1 MTTFQLRI
9 AAIVV
14 APALLLTAAACS
26 STSGSSNGS
35 SSSASSSSSSSSSAS
50 GVATPSP
57 TTVDGVTVSGPTNAA
72 PVITV
77 APNTPAPTKLVVDD
91 IVVGT
96 GAAATAD
103 STVSVQYSG
112 VLLATGK
119 AFNSSWADNAG
130 QPATFPVGQVIP
142 GWQKGIPEMKVGGRR
157 LLIIPAADAYGAA
170 GSPPVIP
177 PNAALVFV
185 VDLVAVK

>member
-35 SSSASSSSSSSSSAS
+35 SSSSSSSTSSSSSAA

-77 APNTPAPTKLVVDD
+77 APNTPAPAKLVVDD

-112 VLLATGK
+112 VFLATGK
-119 AFNSSWADNAG
+119 PFNSSWADNAG
-130 QPATFPVGQVIP
+130 QPATFLVGQVIP

>member
-1 MTTFQLRI
+1 MTTFQMRI
-9 AAIVV
+9 AAVVV
-14 APALLLTAAACS
+14 APTLLLTAAACS
-26 STSGSSNGS
+26 STSGSSSGS
-35 SSSASSSSSSSSSAS
+35 SSSAVS
-50 GVATPSP
+50 GATPAP
-57 TTVDGVTVSGPTNAA
+57 TTVDGVTVSGPTNEA
-72 PVITV
+72 PIITV
-77 APNTPAPTKLVVDD
+77 APNTPAPAKLVVDD

-96 GAAATAD
+96 GAAATAE

-112 VLLATGK
+112 VLLASGK
-119 AFNSSWADNAG
+119 PFNSSWADNAG
-130 QPATFPVGQVIP
+130 QPATFLVGQVIP
-142 GWQKGIPEMKVGGRR
+142 GWQKGIPGMKVGGRR